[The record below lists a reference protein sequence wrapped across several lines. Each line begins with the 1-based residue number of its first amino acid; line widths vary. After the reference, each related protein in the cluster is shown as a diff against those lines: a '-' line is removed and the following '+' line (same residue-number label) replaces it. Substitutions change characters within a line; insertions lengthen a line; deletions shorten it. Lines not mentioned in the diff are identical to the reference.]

1 VSREARAATELRR
14 ALWRHEYG
22 HLSATRIRRLL
33 RAEYQRALAEFGELA
48 AGLPAVRRH
57 DRALLDAHDR
67 FRAKANAAVN
77 GGRYREALD
86 ELLRGRHLTA
96 ELRALSASAARVD
109 QAGASVRRLHDRA
122 RTPGLRVLPC
132 VTAPARLLELARDHL
147 ARKRYSQALH
157 LADASIAEAASVGRR
172 EHVQPGR
179 VAAVQA
185 LVGQLR
191 ALCASTG
198 ELSARADPDPL
209 ADGSLDAALALAR
222 EGYAALAERMVDE
235 LAFSLAERGRFHREM
250 QRAAAGADDESVLRG
265 ALDSA
270 AGLAEADVWASV
282 TATLWRSRM
291 EAGLRRAAAQR
302 ERLDRA
308 AALSGPAP
316 PPTRGEH
323 PPTGEPSL
331 TENPR

>member
-1 VSREARAATELRR
+1 MSREARAATELRR

-57 DRALLDAHDR
+57 DPALLAAHDG
-67 FRAKANAAVN
+67 FRARANAAVN

-96 ELRALSASAARVD
+96 ELRALATAAARVD

-132 VTAPARLLELARDHL
+132 VTAPARLLELAREHL
-147 ARKRYSQALH
+147 ARKRYTQALH
-157 LADASIAEAASVGRR
+157 LADTSIAEAAPVERR
-172 EHVQPGR
+172 EQVEPVR
-179 VAAVQA
+179 AAAVQA
-185 LVGQLR
+185 LVGELR
-191 ALCASTG
+191 ALCASTRKLFG
-198 ELSARADPDPL
+198 SEEPDPL

-235 LAFSLAERGRFHREM
+235 LAFSLAARARFHREV
-250 QRAAAGADDESVLRG
+250 QRAAAGADEESILRG

-270 AGLAEADVWASV
+270 AGLAEADVWAGV
-282 TATLWRSRM
+282 TATLWRSRL
-291 EAGLRRAAAQR
+291 EAGLRRAAALR

-308 AALSGPAP
+308 GGLHGPASP
-316 PPTRGEH
+316 ARGEH
-323 PPTGEPSL
+323 PPAGNTSV
-331 TENPR
+331 TENPQ